1 MLFLKPGMIDKE
13 TIDRI
18 MEAARIEEIIGEY
31 VHLKR
36 AGSSLKG
43 LSPFNDEKTPSFIV
57 SPAKQIFKDFSSSKG
72 GNVVTF
78 LMEVEHM
85 SYPEALRHLAEKY
98 QIEIKEE
105 NQSPEE
111 MEMRSERESLYI
123 VSKFAED
130 FFIDELHNQPEG
142 QAIGLSYFRERGF
155 SDQTIQTFKL
165 GYSPDKWDA
174 FLKAADQKGYKE
186 KYLLQTGLVKS
197 GNNNKKYDGFKG
209 RVIFPIHNL
218 SGRAIGFGA
227 RTLKTDK
234 KIPKYLNSP
243 ESDIYHKSNILYGM
257 YQAKSEIIKNENCFL
272 VEGYTDVISFH
283 QAGIKNV
290 VASSGTSLTEG
301 QIRIIKRYT
310 DNVTI
315 LYDGDNAGIKASFRG
330 INLILEQGLNVKVV
344 LFPEGED
351 PDSFSKKLS
360 QDELSEFVTKNAK
373 DFIVFKTDL
382 LIGETKGDPI
392 KKAALIHEI
401 VESIAL
407 IPDLIARSVYV
418 KECSNLLDIQE
429 KALIEELNKTRKK
442 HLDQKSKRQSSG
454 SNPGSSSPSAPPPDF
469 DEPPPEFFLAPDE
482 MPPGVSLPS
491 TEKKS
496 QTSKADHQET
506 DVIRLLLN
514 YGENP
519 IEVDIINEDGKEE
532 RVETPVSHYI
542 IGEILEDE
550 LEFENKIYQ
559 IIFDE
564 YLKLIENEEKIN
576 ISHFVNNS
584 DQDIARA
591 TVDMLTSKYELHD
604 WESKNIFVQ
613 TEEKRLF
620 KAAQGTVYSFKTIKI
635 NQLIERNQEL
645 MKNAFA
651 KGEDVMELLKT
662 QKKLDE
668 VKRQLA
674 TEKGI
679 TILK

>member
-1 MLFLKPGMIDKE
+1 ME
-13 TIDRI
+13 T
-18 MEAARIEEIIGEY
+18 ARIEEVIGEY
-31 VHLKR
+31 VNLKR

-57 SPAKQIFKDFSSSKG
+57 SPAKQIFKCFSSGKG

-78 LMEVEHM
+78 LMEVDHM
-85 SYPEALRHLAEKY
+85 SYPEALKFLADKY
-98 QIEIKEE
+98 QIEIEE
-105 NQSPEE
+105 DKQSPEE

-123 VSKFAED
+123 VSKFAEE
-130 FFIDELHNQPEG
+130 FFVDQIHNSQEG
-142 QAIGLSYFRERGF
+142 KAIGLSYFKERGF
-155 SDQTIQTFKL
+155 SEETINTFKL

-174 FLKAADQKGYKE
+174 FLKASETKGYNE
-186 KYLLQTGLVKS
+186 KYLIQTGLIKS
-197 GNNNKKYDGFKG
+197 SNNKKYDGYKG

-218 SGRAIGFGA
+218 SGRPIGFGA

-234 KIPKYLNSP
+234 KIPKYINSP

-257 YQAKSEIIKNENCFL
+257 YQAKGEIIKQDNCFL
-272 VEGYTDVISFH
+272 VEGYTDVISFY
-283 QAGIKNV
+283 QTGIKNV

-310 DNVTI
+310 DNITI

-360 QDELSEFVTKNAK
+360 SDELLEFVTSNAK

-407 IPDLIARSVYV
+407 IPDHIARSVYV
-418 KECSNLLDIQE
+418 KECSNLLDIHE
-429 KALIEELNKTRKK
+429 KALIEELNKSRKK
-442 HLDQKSKRQSSG
+442 HLDQKNKK
-454 SNPGSSSPSAPPPDF
+454 SPSRPSQGGNTSLSSNFMGPD
-469 DEPPPEFFLAPDE
+469 DMPPPEAMYADLIPPSEGGGVPSPSLAPTNSIEDSNDE
-482 MPPGVSLPS
+482 YQA
-491 TEKKS
+491 K
-496 QTSKADHQET
+496 

-514 YGENP
+514 YGDQEVE
-519 IEVDIINEDGKEE
+519 IEIINEEDKEE
-532 RVETPVSHYI
+532 LVKTPLSHYI

-550 LEFENKIYQ
+550 LSFTTSSYQ
-559 IIFDE
+559 AIFDE
-564 YLKLIENEEKIN
+564 YVTLIDQEKNFDLK
-576 ISHFVNNS
+576 HFVHH
-584 DQDIARA
+584 QDKIISQT
-591 TVDMLTSKYELHD
+591 TVDLLTSKYELHD

-613 TEEKRLF
+613 TEDKKLI
-620 KAAQGTVYSFKTIKI
+620 KAAKGAVYSFKTRKI
-635 NQLIERNQEL
+635 NEMIKRNQEL
-645 MKNAFA
+645 MKTAHER
-651 KGEDVMELLKT
+651 GEDIMELMKN

-668 VKRQLA
+668 VKRQLSL
-674 TEKGI
+674 EQGI

>member
-1 MLFLKPGMIDKE
+1 MIDKD

-18 MEAARIEEIIGEY
+18 MEAARIEEVIGEY
-31 VHLKR
+31 VNLKR

-43 LSPFNDEKTPSFIV
+43 LSPFADEKTPSFIV
-57 SPAKQIFKDFSSSKG
+57 SPSKQIFKDFSSSKG

-98 QIEIKEE
+98 QIEIKEDKA
-105 NQSPEE
+105 SPEE

-123 VSKFAED
+123 VSKYAEE
-130 FFIDELHNQPEG
+130 FFIDQLHNQPEG
-142 QAIGLSYFRERGF
+142 KAIGLSYFKERGF
-155 SDQTIQTFKL
+155 TNETIQTFKL
-165 GYSPDKWDA
+165 GYSPDRWDA
-174 FLKAADQKGYKE
+174 FLKAADEKGYNE
-186 KYLLQTGLVKS
+186 KYLLKTGLVKQ

-209 RVIFPIHNL
+209 RVLFPIHNL
-218 SGRAIGFGA
+218 SGRPIGFGA

-243 ESDIYHKSNILYGM
+243 ENDIYHKSNILYGM

-360 QDELSEFVTKNAK
+360 KDELSEFVTKNAK

-418 KECSNLLDIQE
+418 KECSGILDIQE
-429 KALIEELNKTRKK
+429 KALIEELNKSRQK
-442 HLDQKSKRQSSG
+442 HLDKKNKKSNLPS
-454 SNPGSSSPSAPPPDF
+454 PPSSSQGPPPDF
-469 DEPPPEFFLAPDE
+469 DEPPPDFFLSPEEMGSAP
-482 MPPGVSLPS
+482 SLPPS
-491 TEKKS
+491 S
-496 QTSKADHQET
+496 QPQTVSVSSSEHQEM

-519 IEVDIINEDGKEE
+519 VEIVILNEEEKEE
-532 RVETPVSHYI
+532 TVQTPVSHFI

-550 LEFENKIYQ
+550 LSFNNPSYQ
-559 IIFDE
+559 LIFNE
-564 YLKLIENEEKIN
+564 YTTLIENEATIN
-576 ISHFVNNS
+576 VSFFVNHSN
-584 DQDIARA
+584 QEIAKT
-591 TVDMLTSKYELHD
+591 TVDLLTSKYELHD
-604 WESKNIFVQ
+604 WESKNIYVQ
-613 TEEKRLF
+613 DEEKKLM
-620 KAAQGTVYSFKTIKI
+620 KAAKGAVYSFKTRKI

-645 MKNAFA
+645 MKTAFE
-651 KGEDVMELLKT
+651 KGEDIMELLKT

-668 VKRQLA
+668 VKRQLSL
-674 TEKGI
+674 EQGI
-679 TILK
+679 TILR

>member
-1 MLFLKPGMIDKE
+1 ME
-13 TIDRI
+13 T
-18 MEAARIEEIIGEY
+18 ARIEEVIGEY
-31 VHLKR
+31 VNLKR

-57 SPAKQIFKDFSSSKG
+57 SPAKQIFKCFSSGKG

-78 LMEVEHM
+78 LMEVDHM
-85 SYPEALRHLAEKY
+85 SYPEALKFLADKY
-98 QIEIKEE
+98 QIEIEE
-105 NQSPEE
+105 DKQSPEE

-123 VSKFAED
+123 VSKFAEE
-130 FFIDELHNQPEG
+130 FFVDQIHNSQEG
-142 QAIGLSYFRERGF
+142 KAIGLSYFKERGF
-155 SDQTIQTFKL
+155 SEETINTFKL

-174 FLKAADQKGYKE
+174 FLKASETKGYNE
-186 KYLLQTGLVKS
+186 KYLIQTGLIKS
-197 GNNNKKYDGFKG
+197 SNNKKYDGYKG

-218 SGRAIGFGA
+218 SGRPIGFGA

-234 KIPKYLNSP
+234 KIPKYINSP

-257 YQAKSEIIKNENCFL
+257 YQAKGEIIKQDNCFL
-272 VEGYTDVISFH
+272 VEGYTDVISFY
-283 QAGIKNV
+283 QTGIKNV

-310 DNVTI
+310 DNITI

-360 QDELSEFVTKNAK
+360 SDELLEFVTSNAK

-407 IPDLIARSVYV
+407 IPDHIARSVYV
-418 KECSNLLDIQE
+418 KECSNLLDIHE
-429 KALIEELNKTRKK
+429 KALIEELNKSRKK
-442 HLDQKSKRQSSG
+442 HLDQKNKK
-454 SNPGSSSPSAPPPDF
+454 SPSRPSQGGNTSPSGNFMGPD
-469 DEPPPEFFLAPDE
+469 DMPPPEAMYADLIPPSEGGGVPSPSLAPTNSIEDSNDE
-482 MPPGVSLPS
+482 YQA
-491 TEKKS
+491 K
-496 QTSKADHQET
+496 

-514 YGENP
+514 YGDQEVE
-519 IEVDIINEDGKEE
+519 IEIINEEDKEE
-532 RVETPVSHYI
+532 LVKTPLSHYI

-550 LEFENKIYQ
+550 LSFTTSSYQ
-559 IIFDE
+559 AIFDE
-564 YLKLIENEEKIN
+564 YVTLIDQEKNFDLK
-576 ISHFVNNS
+576 HFVHH
-584 DQDIARA
+584 QDKIISQT
-591 TVDMLTSKYELHD
+591 TVDLLTSKYELHD

-613 TEEKRLF
+613 TEDKKLI
-620 KAAQGTVYSFKTIKI
+620 KAAKGAVYSFKTRKI
-635 NQLIERNQEL
+635 NEMIKRNQEL
-645 MKNAFA
+645 MKTAHER
-651 KGEDVMELLKT
+651 GEDIMELMKN

-668 VKRQLA
+668 VKRQLSL
-674 TEKGI
+674 EQGI